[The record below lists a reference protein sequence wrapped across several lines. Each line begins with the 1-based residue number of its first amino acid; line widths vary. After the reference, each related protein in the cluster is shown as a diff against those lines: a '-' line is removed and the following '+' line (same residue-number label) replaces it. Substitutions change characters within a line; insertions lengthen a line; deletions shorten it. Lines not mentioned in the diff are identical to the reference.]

1 MLWPPAQHV
10 STIVPTT
17 ASEADVVTLPW
28 LLVDPEGFSHWLL
41 LLPVMEM
48 LAMWKNMAHTYTQN
62 THHHPPPLLSTG
74 KTWPIAS
81 WQRNPGNVTCW
92 LFVHCNA
99 EKSRTRV
106 KSQQTDWHCYTKHF
120 CIPDTCHA
128 VSLMDIWSSVE
139 CALTHSS
146 STWLCFPLACLSSQC
161 RCHVC
166 RALSLPLPA
175 Q

>member
-81 WQRNPGNVTCW
+81 WQRNPGNVTSGF
-92 LFVHCNA
+92 LSTAMQRKA
-99 EKSRTRV
+99 ELELRANRQTGTATPNIFA
-106 KSQQTDWHCYTKHF
+106 SQTL
-120 CIPDTCHA
+120 A
-128 VSLMDIWSSVE
+128 ML
-139 CALTHSS
+139 
-146 STWLCFPLACLSSQC
+146 FPLWTFGPLLNVHS
-161 RCHVC
+161 HTH
-166 RALSLPLPA
+166 LPSLPQTFLCS
-175 Q
+175 